1 MIKVSVKKFF
11 TSLTLI
17 ICSSLVSCRI
27 SKGELTICANCLESY
42 AEAVC
47 SQFEEKTG
55 IKTSLKMISV
65 NQALELEKNGNSTA
79 DVWFGGTQYPYIEAS
94 SLGLLYPYKAKN
106 ASHLIDKK
114 YMDENYMWY
123 GIYLGVLGFFWN
135 QDELDKRNIMPPVD
149 WDDLL
154 KPEYKGLIT
163 FGNPKTCGT
172 GKLIVNTVVQ
182 IRGKDEAMKYFKELD
197 KNIFN
202 YTVYGVQPA
211 YMVADNEA
219 IIGIG
224 FMHDILRKMITEN
237 KEYLGMTT
245 PISGTS
251 CEIGATAIVKS
262 AKNIENAKKFIEF
275 ALSPECVNLAHE
287 NNSYQMVLI
296 DNAEPVKTAIN
307 TGLDKIETIDFDY
320 EDATKNGESYCDE
333 FIKTIRNDNRV
344 HYK

>member
-1 MIKVSVKKFF
+1 MKKIVSLFLILILMFLACVTANAQENTESFVPAGIVRFSSIESSTLSFSVSVDG
-11 TSLTLI
+11 S
-17 ICSSLVSCRI
+17 
-27 SKGELTICANCLESY
+27 ANIQYSVFLKSD
-42 AEAVC
+42 AEPVVV
-47 SQFEEKTG
+47 
-55 IKTSLKMISV
+55 KM
-65 NQALELEKNGNSTA
+65 
-79 DVWFGGTQYPYIEAS
+79 YIE
-94 SLGLLYPYKAKN
+94 
-106 ASHLIDKK
+106 KK
-114 YMDENYMWY
+114 
-123 GIYLGVLGFFWN
+123 VLGFFWN

-197 KNIFN
+197 KNVFY
-202 YTVYGVQPA
+202 YTPHGVQPA
-211 YMVADNEA
+211 YMVADKEA

-224 FMHDILRKMITEN
+224 FMHDILRKMITED
-237 KEYLGMTT
+237 KDYLGMTT

-333 FIKTIRNDNRV
+333 FIKTIRNDSRV